1 MITLIRTVP
10 RMNYF
15 YSSTNSPPILV
26 IAEEGTVILASGYF
40 VIFIIVIISIIITI
54 IFIMILI
61 IVIMILILNI
71 TRPRLSSTLIH
82 TDAGL
87 RCSVLPS
94 MVRHL
99 AMVTMLRGRFNLFL
113 DTTII
118 TTTIIKAVTP
128 SLLSPSPSTYGHPDM
143 IKRWHD
149 DNDLLIQAAGP
160 D

>member
-1 MITLIRTVP
+1 MISLIRTVP

-40 VIFIIVIISIIITI
+40 IIFIIVIM
-54 IFIMILI
+54 IMIIL
-61 IVIMILILNI
+61 IMILILNI

-82 TDAGL
+82 SDAGL
-87 RCSVLPS
+87 RCNALPS

-99 AMVTMLRGRFNLFL
+99 ATVTTLRGRFSLFL

-118 TTTIIKAVTP
+118 TTTIVTAVT
-128 SLLSPSPSTYGHPDM
+128 TTIIIIIIRH
-143 IKRWHD
+143 
-149 DNDLLIQAAGP
+149 QAMAIVFRG
-160 D
+160 

>member
-40 VIFIIVIISIIITI
+40 IIVIISIII
-54 IFIMILI
+54 IMILI

-82 TDAGL
+82 SDAGL
-87 RCSVLPS
+87 RCNALPS

-99 AMVTMLRGRFNLFL
+99 ATVTMLRGRFSLFL

-118 TTTIIKAVTP
+118 TTTIVTAVT
-128 SLLSPSPSTYGHPDM
+128 TTINIIIRH
-143 IKRWHD
+143 
-149 DNDLLIQAAGP
+149 QAMAIVFRG
-160 D
+160 